1 MFTRLLLRPCFWV
14 LALSFLA
21 DAKAV
26 PPAPNVAA
34 LTSLRFTVRKRS
46 VTALLEPGLQ
56 QVVLEQ
62 KYGSG
67 WKPLAV
73 TYPLPYGPR
82 VSVFNLATEVPAS
95 ELRVQGYRKA
105 KFPARFK
112 SGIRNFDRPDPS
124 VDLTSGQLTLM
135 PTINFTSGVV
145 VNGMRSADMP
155 QALAAGALTSAPLPE
170 AVESDIWQIVGSRV
184 YFFNQYRGLQILD
197 VSDPTQP
204 ARLGS
209 LRLPASGEQMFVLNP
224 EGSRIA
230 LLGRSNDKTRAGAAT
245 IWLIEVTE
253 GVPVLVNEVPLEGA
267 ISDSRLIGDR
277 LHVLCTQVVLNK
289 EGQPTDNEVLLTSLE
304 VSNLE
309 TPRKLGTLRFPVSV
323 SGVLQAAGGQLLI
336 ATQSYASGQLETNAV
351 HLVDASDAPRVV
363 KTFKPKGVVQDK
375 FKMSIVGDAV
385 VVVSLFNNGNWN
397 NRSTWVETFPLSGG
411 SVSALASLELEGARG
426 ETLHAT
432 RFDGSRLY
440 VVTFRQV
447 DPLFVVDLADPAAP
461 VLSGTLEIPGW
472 STYLEPLGNRLL
484 AVGVEAGQVTVSL
497 FDVTDVSAPSLL
509 SRLHLGEP
517 GVSSWSE
524 ANYDEKAVEYLPEQG
539 LVMVPFQTW
548 WGSSGPQKAIQVV
561 GVAEDDLTA
570 GPTLEHDFNPRR
582 GSFIADHFVSIS
594 GQELLVHSAGPE
606 SATEPVVRL
615 PLAWRT
621 DRVLPV
627 GDWLVQIE
635 DGPSV
640 WRSRYGFNFIRFD
653 GHQGRATLR
662 VTSAQDPDAL
672 QQVLDLG
679 EGQIVGLT
687 SRGNRLFL
695 AQHQAE
701 ATERGH
707 GLRTLEVNLAS
718 SPPVVAESGSVV
730 HDLSAVSSYDLQ
742 LDRLQ
747 PLWVTDQKLVWYV
760 PMQPAFN
767 WWGPIFI
774 QPVIIG
780 PITLQPIIARPIILQ
795 GTLNGTS
802 TPVTGGTIVAPPP
815 AGPVL
820 TLTVPAAALCPVSVS
835 DSGILA
841 DPPQVVRVKEGSR
854 GASRAFAQDGFLFMS
869 YDTSKAQPPVIKPAK
884 PATNLRVLALKPAL
898 LTSWLQVIDWRS
910 GDPVLRDPVSIPGQL
925 LSVAQ
930 ADAQGA
936 VVLTHSEQRI
946 GTRGPT
952 TRAIQACAYDGVS
965 AWQLDS
971 YISATPFGGVSATD
985 GIRIYLACDSSA
997 KKGVV
1002 GIGYNSATGRL
1013 GQINSWSMAE
1023 APTLLHVSHGHLL
1036 ASSFGNLEVASI
1048 SLTGLLTP
1056 AASYD
1061 TPVNLQLRVDRATFT
1076 PGLDVWVPAG
1086 DYGVEFLQRSQLA
1099 P

>member
-1 MFTRLLLRPCFWV
+1 MFNRLLFRPCLWV
-14 LALSFLA
+14 LALSLLG
-21 DAKAV
+21 DASAI
-26 PPAPNVAA
+26 PPPPNAEA
-34 LTSLRFTVRKRS
+34 LTSLRFTVRRRT

-62 KYGSG
+62 KSGIG
-67 WKPLAV
+67 WKPVGVA
-73 TYPLPYGPR
+73 YPLPYGPR
-82 VSVFNLATEVPAS
+82 ISVFNLAADVPAS

-112 SGIRNFDRPDPS
+112 SGGRNFDRPDPS
-124 VDLTSGQLTLM
+124 VDPSSGQLTLM
-135 PTINFTSGVV
+135 PTINYSSGVV
-145 VNGMRSADMP
+145 VSGMRSADIP

-170 AVESDIWQIVGSRV
+170 AIESDIWQIVGSRV

-197 VSDPTQP
+197 LSDPTQP
-204 ARLGS
+204 TRMGS
-209 LRLPASGEQMFVLNP
+209 LRLPASGEQMFVLNT
-224 EGSRIA
+224 EGTRVA
-230 LLGRSNDKTRAGAAT
+230 LLGRSNDKARPGASSL
-245 IWLIEVTE
+245 WLIEVTE
-253 GVPVLVNEVPLEGA
+253 GVPVLVNEVPMEGA
-267 ISDSRLIGDR
+267 IADSRLIGDR
-277 LHVLCTQVVLNK
+277 LHVLCTRVVLDK
-289 EGQPTDNEVLLTSLE
+289 DGQPTDNEVLLSTVDVGS
-304 VSNLE
+304 LE
-309 TPRKLGTLRFPVSV
+309 TPQKLGTLRFAVS
-323 SGVLQAAGGQLLI
+323 SYGFLQAAGGHLLV
-336 ATQSYASGQLETNAV
+336 ATQSYASGALATPAV
-351 HLVDASDAPRVV
+351 HLIDVAEAPRVV
-363 KTFKPKGVVQDK
+363 KTFRPRGVIQDK
-375 FKMSIVGDAV
+375 FKMSIAGDAV
-385 VVVSLFNNGNWN
+385 VLVSILNSGDWN

-426 ETLHAT
+426 ESLHAT

-440 VVTFRQV
+440 VVTFRQI
-447 DPLFVVDLADPAAP
+447 DPLFVVDLADPSAP
-461 VLSGTLEIPGW
+461 VLSGILEIPGW

-484 AVGVEAGQVTVSL
+484 AVGVEAGQVTISL
-497 FDVTDVSAPSLL
+497 FDVTDIRAPAML

-517 GVSSWSE
+517 GISSWSE

-539 LVMVPFQTW
+539 VVMVPFQTW

-561 GVAEDDLTA
+561 GVGEDDLTA

-582 GSFIADHFVSIS
+582 GGFIADHYVSIS
-594 GQELLVHSAGPE
+594 GHELLVHSAGTE
-606 SATEPVVRL
+606 AATEPVVRL

-635 DGPSV
+635 DGPAT
-640 WRSRYGFNFIRFD
+640 WNYRYGQNYISYGGD
-653 GHQGRATLR
+653 KGRATLR

-672 QQVLDLG
+672 EQVVDLG

-695 AQHQAE
+695 AQYKVQ

-707 GLRTLEVNLAS
+707 GLRTLEVDLAS
-718 SPPVVAESGSVV
+718 SPPEVVEGSNVV
-730 HDLSAVSSYDLQ
+730 HDLSALDSYDLQ
-742 LDRLQ
+742 LVLLQ

-760 PMQPAFN
+760 PMQPAFS

-774 QPVIIG
+774 QPVFIG
-780 PITLQPIIARPIILQ
+780 PISLQPIIARPIILQ

-802 TPVTGGTIVAPPP
+802 TLVGGGAVVAPPP

-820 TLTVPAAALCPVSVS
+820 TLTAPAAVLCPVSVS
-835 DSGILA
+835 DAGMQA
-841 DPPQVVRVKEGSR
+841 DSPLVIRVKDGMR
-854 GASRAFAQDGFLFMS
+854 GASRAFAQDGFMFMS
-869 YDTSKAQPPVIKPAK
+869 YDTSKAQQPVIKPAK
-884 PATNLRVLALKPAL
+884 PATNLRVFPLKPARL
-898 LTSWLQVIDWRS
+898 ASWLQVIDWRS
-910 GDPVLRDPVSIPGQL
+910 GEPVLRDPVSIPGQL

-971 YISATPFGGVSATD
+971 YISATPFGGVSTTD
-985 GIRIYLACDSSA
+985 GIRVYLACDSSA

-1013 GQINSWSMAE
+1013 GQISSWSMAE
-1023 APTLLHVSHGHLL
+1023 APNLLHVSHGHLL

-1048 SLTGLLTP
+1048 SLTGVLTP

-1086 DYGVEFLQRSQLA
+1086 IYGVEFLQRSQLA